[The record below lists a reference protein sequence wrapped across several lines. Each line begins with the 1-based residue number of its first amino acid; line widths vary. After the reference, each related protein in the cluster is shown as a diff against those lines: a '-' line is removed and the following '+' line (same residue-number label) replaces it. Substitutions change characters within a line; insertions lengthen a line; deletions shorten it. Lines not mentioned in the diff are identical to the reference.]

1 MNLLTNLSG
10 FPWKRVA
17 LNLKERFKGDQL
29 ALTAS
34 SLTFTTII
42 ALVPFITVALA
53 VFTAFPM
60 FSTLQTGLQKW
71 LVESLVPD
79 NISRQVLGY
88 LTQFSGQASK
98 LGAVGVAVLFGT
110 ALALILTIDRTLNR
124 IWRVPKARPLQQR
137 VLIYWAVVTLGP
149 LLLAASLAMTS
160 YVISSGS
167 GLVGGPPGAL
177 RWLLGLLEFALIS
190 AGAMALFR
198 FVPNTHVAWAH
209 AWAGGIF
216 VAAGIQL
223 AKKLL
228 TLYLSAI
235 PSYSAVYGAFA
246 TVPILLVWIYLAW
259 LIVLTGAVLAAWWPS
274 INLGASRAPTANGWH
289 FQLALEVLQQLR
301 LSGGPGGAGG
311 TGGATK
317 TKLAKSMR
325 VDLADLE
332 PALHALLRLD
342 WLGQL
347 DEVITD
353 GEPRLVLLVE
363 TDRMPLAK
371 LVELLLMARTP
382 ATESLCHDGL
392 SVKSALRNLS
402 TV

>member
-1 MNLLTNLSG
+1 MDLSK
-10 FPWKRVA
+10 FPWASSLRA
-17 LNLKERFKGDQL
+17 LHTRFKNDQL

-34 SLTFTTII
+34 SLTFTTVI

-88 LTQFSGQASK
+88 LTQFSGKASK
-98 LGAVGVAVLFGT
+98 LGALGVAVLVAT
-110 ALALILTIDRTLNR
+110 TLALILTIDRTLNR
-124 IWRVPKARPLQQR
+124 IWRVPKARPLRQR

-160 YVISSGS
+160 YLISSGN
-167 GLVGGPPGAL
+167 GLVAGPPDSL
-177 RWLLGLLEFALIS
+177 RWLFGLLELMLIS
-190 AGAMALFR
+190 AGIAALFR
-198 FVPNTHVAWAH
+198 FVPNTFVPWAH
-209 AWAGGIF
+209 AWAGGLL

-228 TLYLSAI
+228 TLYLSAM
-235 PSYSAVYGAFA
+235 PTYSAVYGAFA
-246 TVPILLVWIYLAW
+246 TLPIFLIWIYLVW
-259 LIVLTGAVLAAWWPS
+259 LIVLTGAVLAAWMPALGQVVLRKPS
-274 INLGASRAPTANGWH
+274 EHGWH
-289 FQLALEVLQQLR
+289 FQLALEALQQLANC
-301 LSGGPGGAGG
+301 GGPGGSGRMGG
-311 TGGATK
+311 TTK
-317 TKLAKSMR
+317 SKLARSLR

-332 PALHALLRLD
+332 PALHALMQLD

-347 DEVITD
+347 EEVITD
-353 GEPRLVLLVE
+353 GEPRLVLLLE
-363 TDRMPLAK
+363 TDRMPLAR

-382 ATESLCHDGL
+382 ATESLCHDGV
-392 SVKSALRNLS
+392 SVQSALRHVS
-402 TV
+402 TA

>member
-1 MNLLTNLSG
+1 MNLLTNLTR
-10 FPWKRVA
+10 FPWKRVS
-17 LNLKERFKGDQL
+17 LNLRERFKNDQL

-209 AWAGGIF
+209 AWAGGVF
-216 VAAGIQL
+216 VAVGIQL

-228 TLYLSAI
+228 TLYLSAM
-235 PSYSAVYGAFA
+235 PTYSAVYGAFA
-246 TVPILLVWIYLAW
+246 VVPILLVWIYLAW
-259 LIVLTGAVLAAWWPS
+259 LTVLTGAVLAAWWPS
-274 INLGASRAPTANGWH
+274 LNLGATRVPTAHGWH

-301 LSGGPGGAGG
+301 LSGG
-311 TGGATK
+311 ATK
-317 TKLAKSMR
+317 TQLAR
-325 VDLADLE
+325 AIHVDPPQLE
-332 PALHALLRLD
+332 PALHALLQLD
-342 WLGQL
+342 WIGQL

-353 GEPRLVLLVE
+353 AEPRLVLLADLAN
-363 TDRMPLAK
+363 TPLAP
-371 LVELLLMARTP
+371 LAEHLLLQRTP
-382 ATESLCHDGL
+382 ETQAIWQSGLADAT
-392 SVKSALRNLS
+392 ALRSLL
-402 TV
+402 VAKI